1 MAQSPHFR
9 IRRATACQLYPKDGT
24 KSRTRV
30 FLQNFAQKVKEIF
43 QHLTG
48 GHKESAALREM
59 KNGVYHYLE
68 GLQDLWDAG
77 FVEILAKGTEE
88 QSGDATEM
96 VEGQGAKYS
105 LREYDQ
111 HQIDNWANSKTIE
124 VYNGD
129 LQQVLDFVERSI
141 SNKTLRKKLYF
152 GKVSPE
158 LATAIYEKTRVH
170 TENMCCMRHSTMAC
184 PSIRWCRMPCTR
196 STACRRYLAQT
207 QNRQPDYAP
216 GHVPWLFYIQTA
228 VTTYITD
235 ITDITTNIP
244 PCNRS
249 ISHKSLAIPTLH
261 ELDYKNYNIT
271 KYRIENIILT
281 GRRQSLSS
289 PVVFSVFSTVEL

>member
-9 IRRATACQLYPKDGT
+9 IRRATACQLYLKDGT

-124 VYNGD
+124 VYNGV

-141 SNKTLRKKLYF
+141 ANKTLRKNF
-152 GKVSPE
+152 
-158 LATAIYEKTRVH
+158 
-170 TENMCCMRHSTMAC
+170 
-184 PSIRWCRMPCTR
+184 
-196 STACRRYLAQT
+196 
-207 QNRQPDYAP
+207 
-216 GHVPWLFYIQTA
+216 
-228 VTTYITD
+228 
-235 ITDITTNIP
+235 
-244 PCNRS
+244 
-249 ISHKSLAIPTLH
+249 TLV
-261 ELDYKNYNIT
+261 K
-271 KYRIENIILT
+271 
-281 GRRQSLSS
+281 
-289 PVVFSVFSTVEL
+289 